1 MRAMT
6 TANTTLAALVGIGIL
21 AWSAAPADAVK
32 NRQGKQPYRSITVES
47 DYTADRVTGYVRQ
60 GRRGP
65 EVQLPS
71 GAWIPCNLGCA
82 YTLRTQTIDFYHWID
97 ENSRD

>member
-1 MRAMT
+1 MT
-6 TANTTLAALVGIGIL
+6 NKFLLAGGAALGIAVL
-21 AWSAAPADAVK
+21 VSSALPGDAAK
-32 NRQGKQPYRSITVES
+32 KRSGKSGYRSITVES
-47 DYTADRVTGYVRQ
+47 DYTTDRVSGYVRQ
-60 GRRGP
+60 GRNGP

-71 GAWIPCNLGCA
+71 GAWIPCHLGCA

>member
-1 MRAMT
+1 MREKLLQSFA
-6 TANTTLAALVGIGIL
+6 AALG
-21 AWSAAPADAVK
+21 AALLVWQALPADAAK
-32 NRQGKQPYRSITVES
+32 KRSAKGAYRSITVES
-47 DYTADRVTGYVRQ
+47 DYTSDRVTGYVRQ
-60 GRRGP
+60 GRNGP

-71 GAWIPCNLGCA
+71 GAWIPCHLGCA